1 MMSKKVLIIPKLGL
15 HKMYT
20 KLKLVCLF
28 MQPIEKPGWSK
39 FTKMGNF
46 AVEYLKT
53 PNFSPGYVFEINLS

>member
-28 MQPIEKPGWSK
+28 MQPTGKPGWSK
-39 FTKMGNF
+39 FTKMGIF
-46 AVEYLKT
+46 AVEFLKT
-53 PNFSPGYVFEINLS
+53 LTFSKGYVFEINLS